1 MKKYMCMI
9 SVVRTVFITAIGDAR
24 RIMDASIMIGRSMR
38 SIRPVIGVVTGRT
51 NGEVE
56 D

>member
-1 MKKYMCMI
+1 MCMI

-38 SIRPVIGVVTGRT
+38 SIRPVIGVVI
-51 NGEVE
+51 GEE
-56 D
+56 SREREEISEK